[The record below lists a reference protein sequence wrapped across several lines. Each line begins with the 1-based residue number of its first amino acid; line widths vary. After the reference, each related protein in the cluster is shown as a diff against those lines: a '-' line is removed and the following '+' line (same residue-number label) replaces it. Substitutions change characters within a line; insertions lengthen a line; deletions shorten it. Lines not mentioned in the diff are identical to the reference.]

1 MRAMSAWS
9 IYGWRQTSAALHLVT
24 LCVAL
29 CASAGAQTAPVFDNS
44 GNGTLNGTY
53 FVRQVLTVDDAST
66 SAITHAVAIT
76 GTMTFDGKGNYN
88 FTGQKVDSTAGG
100 SASAYS
106 AQGMYVA
113 AANGMVQI
121 QNLFD
126 GTDIDYGGIGGVGP
140 AAIVA
145 SATQGPYLDLLVAIP
160 ISSSA
165 SNASVQGS
173 FQTAFIDFLQANA
186 SQVRDGYYMLTSDGN
201 GNFGNVTINGVMANQ
216 GGTLVNQTL
225 SGVTYSLSSG
235 TGSINFPTSATPLTA
250 LVSGSKA
257 FYVSTDGN
265 ILVGGSSNG
274 FDLLVGIKSLSGP
287 ASNSMFKGTYY
298 NGALENNTSSGG
310 NSMDSLFGSTLA
322 LGEGDHI
329 SHYRWR
335 FFDMSSYDYTSDGV
349 VDLASDGTYNNGDFQ
364 TILGAGGQAVL
375 QAGISGYFSLTIYFE
390 APQYTG
396 SAPFINPVQVWNAA
410 SYAPI
415 TNSVAPGEY
424 VSIFGTGLSPT
435 TLTAQSYPL
444 QTNLGGVQ
452 VMVNGVAAPLDYVSA
467 TQINLVLPVETPT
480 FNSFATFQVINNGA
494 SSNQVTVYTS
504 GSAPG
509 VFAITGNGIGA
520 AAVTHADGS
529 LVTQNSPA
537 VAGETLVLYVTGLGS
552 VSPAVP
558 NGAAAPPSPLSYVT
572 ENVGVQ
578 IQDQDG
584 NFYPDTP
591 VTPAFAGLTPGFAGL
606 YQINFV
612 VPSGVPSGLQ
622 WVNVGTQDAYTSEA
636 RIYMQ

>member
-1 MRAMSAWS
+1 MRVLSAW
-9 IYGWRQTSAALHLVT
+9 QLVT

-44 GNGTLNGTY
+44 ANGTLNGPY
-53 FVRQVLTVDDAST
+53 FVRQVLTVEDAST

-76 GTMTFDGKGNYN
+76 GIMTFDGKGNYN
-88 FTGQKVDSTAGG
+88 FSGQKMDSTAGS

-140 AAIVA
+140 SAIVA

-201 GNFGNVTINGVMANQ
+201 GNFGNVTINGAMANQ

-225 SGVTYSLSSG
+225 TGVTYSLSNG
-235 TGSINFPTSATPLTA
+235 TGAINFPTSATPLTA

-265 ILVGGSSNG
+265 ILLGGSSNG
-274 FDLLVGIKSLSGP
+274 FDLIVGIKSLAGP
-287 ASNSMFKGTYY
+287 ASNGMFKGTYY
-298 NGALENNTSSGG
+298 NGALENNTSGGG
-310 NSMDSLFGSTLA
+310 NAIDSLYGSTLA

-335 FFDMSSYDYTSDGV
+335 FFGMSSYDYTSDAAI
-349 VDLASDGTYNNGDFQ
+349 DLASDGTYNNGGFE
-364 TILGAGGQAVL
+364 TLLGAGGQAVL
-375 QAGISGYFSLTIYFE
+375 QTGISTYFSLTVYFE
-390 APQYTG
+390 AQQYTG
-396 SAPFINPVQVWNAA
+396 SAPFINPVEVWNAA

-452 VMVNGVAAPLDYVSA
+452 VMVNGVAAPLDYVSS
-467 TQINLVLPVETPT
+467 TQINLVLPVETPPS
-480 FNSFATFQVINNGA
+480 SFATFQVINNGA

-537 VAGETLVLYVTGLGS
+537 AAGETLVLYVTGLGL

-558 NGAAAPPSPLSYVT
+558 NGVAAPPSPLSYVT
-572 ENVGVQ
+572 EAVGVQ

-584 NFYPDTP
+584 NLYPDTP

-612 VPSGVPSGLQ
+612 VPRGVPSGLQ

>member
-1 MRAMSAWS
+1 MRVLSPW
-9 IYGWRQTSAALHLVT
+9 HLVT
-24 LCVAL
+24 ICVAL
-29 CASAGAQTAPVFDNS
+29 RASAGAQTAPVFDNS
-44 GNGTLNGTY
+44 GNGTLTGTY

-76 GTMTFDGKGNYN
+76 GTMTFDGKGKYN
-88 FTGQKVDSTAGG
+88 FTGQKVDSTAGS
-100 SASAYS
+100 SASAVS
-106 AQGMYVA
+106 VQGMYAA

-140 AAIVA
+140 SAIVA

-186 SQVRDGYYMLTSDGN
+186 SQVRDGYYTLTSDGQ

-216 GGTLVNQTL
+216 GSTLVNQML
-225 SGVTYSLSSG
+225 AGVTYSLSNG
-235 TGSINFPTSATPLTA
+235 TGAIDFPTSATPLTA

-265 ILVGGSSNG
+265 ILVGGSTNG
-274 FDLLVGIKSLSGP
+274 FDLMVGIKSLSGP

-298 NGALENNTSSGG
+298 NGALENDTSAGG
-310 NSMDSLFGSTLA
+310 NSSTPLYGSTLA

-335 FFDMSSYDYTSDGV
+335 FFGMSSYDYTSDAV
-349 VDLASDGTYNNGDFQ
+349 IDLASDGTYNNGGFE

-375 QAGISGYFSLTIYFE
+375 QTGISTYFSLTVYFE
-390 APQYTG
+390 AQQYTG
-396 SAPFINPVQVWNAA
+396 SAPFINPVEIWNAA

-452 VMVNGVAAPLDYVSA
+452 VMVNGVAAPLDYVSP
-467 TQINLVLPVETPT
+467 TQINLVVPVETPT
-480 FNSFATFQVINNGA
+480 NNSFATFQVINNGA

-537 VAGETLVLYVTGLGS
+537 VAGETLVLYVTGLGL
-552 VSPAVP
+552 VSPPVP
-558 NGAAAPPSPLSYVT
+558 DGAAAPPSPLSYVT
-572 ENVGVQ
+572 EAVGVQ

-584 NFYPDTP
+584 NLYPDTP

-612 VPSGVPSGLQ
+612 MPSGVPSGLQ

>member
-1 MRAMSAWS
+1 MYLM
-9 IYGWRQTSAALHLVT
+9 T

-29 CASAGAQTAPVFDNS
+29 CAPAGAQIAPVFDNS
-44 GNGTLNGTY
+44 GNGTLHGTY
-53 FVRQVLTVDDAST
+53 FVRQVLTVDDPST

-88 FTGQKVDSTAGG
+88 FTGQKMDSTAGG
-100 SASAYS
+100 SAAAYS
-106 AQGMYVA
+106 AQGMYAA

-126 GTDIDYGGIGGVGP
+126 GTDIDYGGMGGVGP
-140 AAIVA
+140 SAIVA

-186 SQVRDGYYMLTSDGN
+186 SQVRDGYYTLTSDGK

-225 SGVTYSLSSG
+225 SGVTYSLSNG
-235 TGSINFPTSATPLTA
+235 TGTINFPVSATPLTA
-250 LVSGSKA
+250 LVSGSEA

-265 ILVGGSSNG
+265 ILVGGSTNG

-298 NGALENNTSSGG
+298 NGALENDTSGGG
-310 NSMDSLFGSTLA
+310 NSIDSLYGSTLA

-335 FFDMSSYDYTSDGV
+335 FFFMSSYDYTSDGV
-349 VDLASDGTYNNGDFQ
+349 VDLASDGTYNNGDFE

-375 QAGISGYFSLTIYFE
+375 QTGISTYFSLTVYFE
-390 APQYTG
+390 AQQYTG
-396 SAPFINPVQVWNAA
+396 SAPFINPVEVWNAA

-424 VSIFGTGLSPT
+424 VSIFGTGLSPS

-452 VMVNGVAAPLDYVSA
+452 VMVNGVAAPLDYVSP

-480 FNSFATFQVINNGA
+480 YNSFATFQVINNGA
-494 SSNQVTVYTS
+494 TSNQVTVYTS

-520 AAVTHADGS
+520 AAVTHGDGS

-552 VSPAVP
+552 VSPSVP
-558 NGAAAPPSPLSYVT
+558 DGVAAPASPLSYAT
-572 ENVGVQ
+572 ENIGIQ

-584 NFYPDTP
+584 NLYPPDTP
-591 VTPAFAGLTPGFAGL
+591 VTPSFAGLTPGFAGL

-622 WVNVGTQDAYTSEA
+622 WINVGTQDAYTSEA